1 MTKHIVC
8 NAIIAIVATIV
19 LAVAVN
25 VICNSVQEP
34 EPTVTSSSVTDTK
47 TVDRQPKVERQ
58 YIDDEYL
65 NELAANT
72 RTNKF

>member
-1 MTKHIVC
+1 MTKHIVR

-25 VICNSVQEP
+25 VICNSVREP

-47 TVDRQPKVERQ
+47 TVDRQPHVERQ

>member
-1 MTKHIVC
+1 MTKHIVR

-34 EPTVTSSSVTDTK
+34 EPTVTSSSVSDTK
-47 TVDRQPKVERQ
+47 TVDRQSHVERQ

>member
-1 MTKHIVC
+1 MTKHIVR

-47 TVDRQPKVERQ
+47 TVDPQPQVERQ